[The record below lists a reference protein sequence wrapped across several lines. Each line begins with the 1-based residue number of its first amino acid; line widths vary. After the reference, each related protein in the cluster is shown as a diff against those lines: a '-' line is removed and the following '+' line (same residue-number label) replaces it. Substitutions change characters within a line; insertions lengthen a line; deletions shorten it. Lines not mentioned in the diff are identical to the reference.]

1 MKQLALALVM
11 TAQAALA
18 EGAFPLTWPAKERAA
33 LEHQIAADRARSAEP
48 FRQVAALRASLARL
62 DHDRRGRYA
71 PVTSWLNAVP
81 QATWALADAIV
92 FSGAVDAN
100 LPASARVAWQAGLLE
115 SLGARREPKTE
126 RLLVAVLV
134 SPGLEPAVRRSA
146 ADALGR
152 LGTDGA
158 AQALVEAATA
168 TAGVD
173 REAVLAGM
181 GTCRRLAVTT
191 FLAQALA
198 RATAE
203 TEQLA
208 LIKALSVN
216 GNAWALETPAGAPAP
231 AETRRI
237 QTVAAGAL
245 VKRFVASS
253 SRVKTEAHDALRI
266 VNAPD
271 TPLLLA
277 QVRAADPTGVDALLQ
292 DLRR

>member
-1 MKQLALALVM
+1 VKQLALAVMM

-18 EGAFPLTWPAKERAA
+18 EGAFTLTLAPKERAT
-33 LEHQIAADRARSAEP
+33 LEQQIATARARSP
-48 FRQVAALRASLARL
+48 DTFRQVAALRASLARL
-62 DHDRRGRYA
+62 DHGKRGRYA
-71 PVTSWLNAVP
+71 PVTSWLNAIP

-92 FSGAVDAN
+92 FSGGVDAS
-100 LPASARVAWQAGLLE
+100 LPLTARVAWQAGLLE

-126 RLLVAVLV
+126 GLLVAVLV
-134 SPGLEPAVRRSA
+134 SPGLESAVRRSA

-152 LGTDGA
+152 LGTESA
-158 AQALVEAATA
+158 AQALVAAA
-168 TAGVD
+168 SAASGVD

-181 GTCRRLAVTT
+181 GTCRRLTVTA

-198 RATAE
+198 RASVE
-203 TEQLA
+203 SEQLA

-231 AETRRI
+231 AEVRRI
-237 QTVAAGAL
+237 QTTAAGAL
-245 VKRFVASS
+245 VKAFVATSG
-253 SRVKTEAHDALRI
+253 RVKTEAHDGLRI

-271 TPLLLA
+271 TALLLA
-277 QVRAADPTGVDALLQ
+277 QSRAADPVGVDALLQ